1 MHVYCWKEIEEWS
14 CIRAVMC
21 SCNVQDYI
29 TEELGNILSD
39 VKANGVDIAL
49 RVTKEDFVKGG
60 DAYLRKV
67 ASLQQYIFG
76 APFHKYFQALLS
88 GNLAGLQPKIMHF
101 FSNESM

>member
-1 MHVYCWKEIEEWS
+1 
-14 CIRAVMC
+14 MC

-49 RVTKEDFVKGG
+49 RVTKEDFAKGG

-67 ASLQQYIFG
+67 ASLQQYILG
-76 APFHKYFQALLS
+76 APFHKYFQAPLS
-88 GNLAGLQPKIMHF
+88 GSLAGLQPKIMHF

>member
-29 TEELGNILSD
+29 TEELWNILSD
-39 VKANGVDIAL
+39 VRANGVDIAL
-49 RVTKEDFVKGG
+49 RVTKEDFAKGG

-67 ASLQQYIFG
+67 ASLQQYILG

-88 GNLAGLQPKIMHF
+88 GSLAGLQPKIMHF